1 MKIKNGQIDFYTRW
15 LLNQLKL
22 AGKKNRMRMK
32 FLETLAARGEELRK
46 YHLQLLKE
54 HCSLDE
60 QGNPVI
66 VQAEGEQGR
75 YEVMDELAFE
85 QDFRELLEET
95 FTIEENEEN
104 KEMLLVLKE
113 SIEECPEVWAGEA
126 AIEYEQICKLFDTIY
141 EE

>member
-32 FLETLAARGEELRK
+32 FLEILAARGEELRK

-66 VQAEGEQGR
+66 VQAEGEQRR

-85 QDFRELLEET
+85 QDFRELLEEA

-113 SIEECPEVWAGEA
+113 SIEECPETWAGEA